1 MVRPIPTG
9 MSVLQRGVPYFAP
22 ILPGATEGALHRKKA
37 KSSAK

>member
-9 MSVLQRGVPYFAP
+9 MRVLQRGVPYFAP
-22 ILPGATEGALHRKKA
+22 ILPGATEGALHHKQA